1 MKETRKAQKSQQRRK
16 EEDAA
21 FSRML
26 LWLAGAVILE
36 LAVLLLKR
44 VYVDLWPDVEAAY
57 RLGIFFRAFRFAGAV
72 LTAAAAVWLVFYHR
86 KGKKTV
92 LPLICT
98 IAVASLWIIAVL
110 AYRFYDDGMRVLM
123 ALPAAAAVLILIY
136 FLYQRTFFVTSA
148 ITGGGIAAL
157 WLYRE
162 YYADHPT
169 WVLACFV
176 IGWALL
182 AAAAALA
189 WKLGK
194 TGGKLGSLQIMPE
207 SSMYGVVWL
216 TCALTAIAMALALL
230 LGAAAAFYLLF
241 VLLAWLFGQAVF
253 FTVKLM

>member
-1 MKETRKAQKSQQRRK
+1 MKEPRKTQQRRK

-21 FSRML
+21 FGRML

-36 LAVLLLKR
+36 LVVLLLKR
-44 VYVDLWPDVEAAY
+44 IYVDFWLDVDAAY
-57 RLGIFFRAFRFAGAV
+57 GLSIFFRVFQFAGAV
-72 LTAAAAVWLVFYHR
+72 LTAAAAVWLVFCRR
-86 KGKKTV
+86 KGKKIV

-110 AYRFYDDGMRVLM
+110 AYRFYDVGMRVLM
-123 ALPAAAAVLILIY
+123 ALPAVAAVLILIY

-157 WLYRE
+157 WLYRG
-162 YYADHPT
+162 YYANHPAR
-169 WVLACFV
+169 VLVCFV
-176 IGWALL
+176 IGWVLL

-189 WKLGK
+189 WKLSK

-207 SSMYGVVWL
+207 RSMYGAVYL
-216 TCALTAIAMALALL
+216 TCALTAVAMALALL